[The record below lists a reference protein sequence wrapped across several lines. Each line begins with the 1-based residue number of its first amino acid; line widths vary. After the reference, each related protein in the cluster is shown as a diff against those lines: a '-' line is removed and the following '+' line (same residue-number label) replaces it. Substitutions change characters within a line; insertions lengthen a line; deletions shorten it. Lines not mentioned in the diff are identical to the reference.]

1 MHPGH
6 LVSEHATKWSIEAR
20 RRDVLILLARS
31 GLRKLGLWQTTQL
44 RAVETVRG
52 GRRLE
57 SARVWGVFGRRWTHN
72 EQLMVRPCGVVI
84 GRATFYASESLS
96 GVKVSPLYTSFVWYG
111 NVLSRT
117 SSIAFSHL
125 ERPGLSPTSSSLTMH
140 ADCVPT
146 S

>member
-52 GRRLE
+52 VGG
-57 SARVWGVFGRRWTHN
+57 SKAREYGGCLAGDGHIMN
-72 EQLMVRPCGVVI
+72 NL
-84 GRATFYASESLS
+84 
-96 GVKVSPLYTSFVWYG
+96 WYDHAE
-111 NVLSRT
+111 LLLAEPR
-117 SSIAFSHL
+117 FMHQSH
-125 ERPGLSPTSSSLTMH
+125 
-140 ADCVPT
+140 
-146 S
+146 